1 MPDIS
6 LNPYSYRDR
15 HAIVERARLRGLA
28 TEAREARQEL
38 ALATVDLVHA
48 LNCLKDAGLPK
59 AEVLDL
65 AAGAYDAIKDADWQ
79 HCLTLDEAGEM
90 YAEVDLSELDAV
102 LEECRK

>member
-6 LNPYSYRDR
+6 LNPYSYRDKA
-15 HAIVERARLRGLA
+15 AIIERARLRGLA

-48 LNCLKDAGLPK
+48 LNCLIDAGLPK
-59 AEVLDL
+59 ADALDA
-65 AAGAYDAIKDADWQ
+65 AAGLRDAISDADWK

-102 LEECRK
+102 IEECRK